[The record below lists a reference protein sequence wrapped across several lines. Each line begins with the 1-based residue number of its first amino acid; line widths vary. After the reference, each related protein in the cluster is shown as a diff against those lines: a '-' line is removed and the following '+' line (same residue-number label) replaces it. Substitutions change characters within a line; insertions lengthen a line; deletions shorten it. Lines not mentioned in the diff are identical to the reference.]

1 MIVIFLPTD
10 ATASPRRHNGI
21 RCSRRDRKQDVVAAG
36 PVSRILSAIADGTAI
51 PLGPASLLGSSGLPG
66 GLARRA
72 GTRRWRTSGFL
83 PIWPCSVWGL
93 PCPTHYCG
101 GGALLPHLFTLT
113 LALPPGRYIFCG
125 TGRHTGLEPRRPDV
139 IRHTALRSSDFPP
152 FPLRGRAAVRSGCL
166 LGHYRTGAE
175 FSGEFRGGAWA
186 APCSRASAR
195 APNERLLD

>member
-1 MIVIFLPTD
+1 MFLCKVNGRAID
-10 ATASPRRHNGI
+10 ATGHIQSLDGLWRAARNGTRASNPTF
-21 RCSRRDRKQDVVAAG
+21 SVLFVAAG
-36 PVSRILSAIADGTAI
+36 PISRILSAIAGGTAI
-51 PLGPASLLGSSGLPG
+51 PLGPALLLGSSGLPG

-72 GTRRWRTSGFL
+72 GTRRWRTSSFL

-152 FPLRGRAAVRSGCL
+152 SALRRRAAVRSGCL
-166 LGHYRTGAE
+166 RDHYMAV
-175 FSGEFRGGAWA
+175 A
-186 APCSRASAR
+186 
-195 APNERLLD
+195 LL

>member
-1 MIVIFLPTD
+1 MGRN
-10 ATASPRRHNGI
+10 SCRG
-21 RCSRRDRKQDVVAAG
+21 RKVVAAG
-36 PVSRILSAIADGTAI
+36 PVSRILSAIAGGTAI
-51 PLGPASLLGSSGLPG
+51 PLGLALLPGSSGLPG

-113 LALPPGRYIFCG
+113 LTLPPGRYIFCG

-152 FPLRGRAAVRSGCL
+152 SPCGESGRPV
-166 LGHYRTGAE
+166 
-175 FSGEFRGGAWA
+175 
-186 APCSRASAR
+186 
-195 APNERLLD
+195 RLLTGSL

>member
-1 MIVIFLPTD
+1 MGK
-10 ATASPRRHNGI
+10 S
-21 RCSRRDRKQDVVAAG
+21 VAAG
-36 PVSRILSAIADGTAI
+36 PVSRILSAIAGGTAI
-51 PLGPASLLGSSGLPG
+51 PLGPALLLGSSGLPG

-152 FPLRGRAAVRSGCL
+152 SLLRGRAAVRSGCL
-166 LGHYRTGAE
+166 QGHYRGETAGGSCEHDWVDPAPKGALI
-175 FSGEFRGGAWA
+175 
-186 APCSRASAR
+186 RAVLTSCLKVC
-195 APNERLLD
+195 PE